1 MKGSLKALLAGRLE
15 TWELKLLHKSY
26 DTVGGIAV
34 IRLPESL
41 KQRSK
46 IIAEAI
52 MQTHKRIKTVLR
64 QASPVS
70 GDFRLRKLEWIAGE
84 RKTETVRANQKR

>member
-1 MKGSLKALLAGRLE
+1 
-15 TWELKLLHKSY
+15 
-26 DTVGGIAV
+26 
-34 IRLPESL
+34 
-41 KQRSK
+41 
-46 IIAEAI
+46 

-84 RKTETVRANQKR
+84 RKTETVHKEYGCILKVDLGKCYFSPRLSYERNRIAHQVQPGEVMVNMFAGVGSYSIVIA